1 MLKRLL
7 RRLVPWLGTVRASLS
22 RRQITHLM
30 VMRRQLGVA
39 TAVRL
44 WAMRWYPWTRSDG
57 IATLTLRGFSPSI
70 AFRPRSSDPDVIVQ
84 VFSRREYEG
93 VCQLEPVRRI
103 IDCGANIGLAS
114 YYLLHA
120 YKEARAVVV
129 EPDAANMA
137 LCRRNLAV
145 FGDRVRYV
153 QAAVWPISAALKV
166 RRGDDES
173 AAWAFQVSPPAEG
186 ERPDVDGVTIAA
198 LMQTGGFDT
207 VDLLKIDIEG
217 AEGPLF
223 DGGSVEW
230 LTKTRNIAVEIHG
243 EANRAS
249 IDAAMAPFGFDRRE
263 SGELTLFVDITQ
275 TQDTSVEWTS
285 R

>member
-70 AFRPRSSDPDVIVQ
+70 AFRPRSSDADVIVQ

-249 IDAAMAPFGFDRRE
+249 IDAAMAPFRFD
-263 SGELTLFVDITQ
+263 
-275 TQDTSVEWTS
+275 
-285 R
+285 